1 MQKWFLFITF
11 SLSFFLVGCRA
22 KSEIVIQP
30 AYDDRTYTIDEAQE
44 VKAALEQ
51 RVNAL
56 GITDANV
63 RFKFQGDNLYFTIEL
78 DSESTDSL
86 TEIVQVTSEIG
97 LLEFVDYTGLT
108 PEQLEVLTEPG
119 VCVITDYQ
127 MELGLAGFDFAG
139 NAISRLCDNPLTLDD
154 ITPFATVA
162 SNDSLEEAIATQGTF
177 GEHTVA
183 FSLTDEGSEIFTNH
197 TSTHRGEH
205 LAIVVNGQV
214 ISAPVI
220 QGTISGTGNI
230 TGNFT
235 AEEVRALAIQLNSAL
250 LTIPLEVIEIN
261 DSEGVSLL
269 DLP

>member
-1 MQKWFLFITF
+1 MQKWFLFITL

-22 KSEIVIQP
+22 KSEIVLQP
-30 AYDDRTYTIDEAQE
+30 TYDDRTYTIDEAQE

-63 RFKFQGDNLYFTIEL
+63 RFKFQGDDLYFTIEL

-97 LLEFVDYTGLT
+97 LLEFVDYAGLT

-127 MELGLAGFDFAG
+127 MELGLAGFDFEG
-139 NAISRLCDNPLTLDD
+139 NTISRLCENPLTLADT
-154 ITPFATVA
+154 TPFTTVA
-162 SNDSLEEAIATQGTF
+162 GNDSIKEATASRDTF
-177 GEHTVA
+177 GANTII
-183 FSLTDEGSEIFTNH
+183 FSLTDGGSEIFENH
-197 TSTHRGEH
+197 TSTHIGEH

-214 ISAPVI
+214 ISAPTI
-220 QGTISGTGNI
+220 QATISGTGNI

-235 AEEVRALAIQLNSAL
+235 AEEVQALAIQLNSAL

-261 DSEGVSLL
+261 DSEGISLL